1 MVQKALNGTLSG
13 IKELG
18 FYVDLSEA
26 HEIITDPNDVRKEQ
40 AEDIISFA
48 SYAISRIIGS

>member
-26 HEIITDPNDVRKEQ
+26 HEIISDPNDVRKEQ

-48 SYAISRIIGS
+48 NLQLRIIGS